1 MTQMTQ
7 MGPDLPARQGHV
19 LAFEGLDQS
28 GKQTQSERLAE
39 VLRGE
44 GRQVEFLSFPEYP
57 TAIGAEIGR
66 ALNGERDYEPDTLQL
81 LYIANRY
88 EFRPRMRHWLA
99 GGAIVICDR
108 YLASSVAYGEAQG
121 LDPSWLLDVQRYL
134 PQPSLTIV
142 LDIPPE
148 VSLQRK
154 HAARDRFERDL
165 PLLSRVR
172 ASYQRQATAPGWVLI
187 DGQQPRDA
195 VTAEVT
201 SAVRSRL
208 ARR

>member
-1 MTQMTQ
+1 M
-7 MGPDLPARQGHV
+7 QGHV

-28 GKQTQSERLAE
+28 GKQTQAERLAAL
-39 VLRGE
+39 LRAE

-57 TAIGAEIGR
+57 TAIGAEIGK
-66 ALNGERDYEPDTLQL
+66 ALQGQRHYEPDTLQL

-88 EFRPRMRHWLA
+88 EFRPQMLEWIAA
-99 GGAIVICDR
+99 GAVVICDR

-121 LDPSWLLDVQRYL
+121 LDPAWLLDVQSHL
-134 PQPSLTIV
+134 PQPSLTLA

-154 HAARDRFERDL
+154 QAARDKFERDL

-172 ASYQRQATAPGWVLI
+172 ASYQRQAQAPGWVLI
-187 DGQQPRDA
+187 DGQQDKDA
-195 VTAEVT
+195 VSAAVV

-208 ARR
+208 AQP

>member
-1 MTQMTQ
+1 M
-7 MGPDLPARQGHV
+7 RGHV
-19 LAFEGLDQS
+19 FAFEGLDQS

-44 GRQVEFLSFPEYP
+44 GRRVEFLSFPEYP
-57 TAIGAEIGR
+57 TAIGTEIGK
-66 ALNGERDYEPDTLQL
+66 ALRGERDYAADTLQL

-88 EFRPRMRHWLA
+88 EFRPRMLDWLA
-99 GGAIVICDR
+99 AGAIVICDR

-121 LDPSWLLDVQRYL
+121 LDPAWLLDVQRYL
-134 PQPSLTIV
+134 PQPALTIV

-154 HAARDRFERDL
+154 HAARDKFERDL

-187 DGQQPRDA
+187 DGQQDKDA
-195 VTAEVT
+195 VFTFVMA
-201 SAVRSRL
+201 AARSRL
-208 ARR
+208 ARP